1 MQKIYFQ
8 VDIMKNS
15 ISVISVTKNN
25 NSGLIKTLRSL
36 SKQPSKPLE
45 VIVFNGDP
53 LDAKILKIIDI
64 FKKKLNIILISER
77 EGIYDA
83 MNKAKNKA
91 KGNLIHY
98 LNAGT

>member
-1 MQKIYFQ
+1 
-8 VDIMKNS
+8 MKNS

-64 FKKKLNIILISER
+64 FKKN
-77 EGIYDA
+77 
-83 MNKAKNKA
+83 
-91 KGNLIHY
+91 
-98 LNAGT
+98 

>member
-45 VIVFNGDP
+45 VIV
-53 LDAKILKIIDI
+53 LM
-64 FKKKLNIILISER
+64 E
-77 EGIYDA
+77 
-83 MNKAKNKA
+83 
-91 KGNLIHY
+91 IH
-98 LNAGT
+98 LMQKF